1 MPIKGIILVFI
12 IALAIVVT
20 CWGEIYPAISQW
32 LKEEE
37 DK

>member
-12 IALAIVVT
+12 IAIVVVAT
-20 CWGEIYPAISQW
+20 CWEEIYPEISQW
-32 LKEEE
+32 FKEE